1 MNSDVETAFSR
12 EVADAAEVLQLPHG
26 GSAVVTTDIDG
37 YKFEE
42 FPNGF
47 VIVSIRDDV
56 RNEYNTVFKGQVSS
70 RLHLALA
77 LMEEG
82 FRTGNSIGGTMAS
95 EFLEYLAD
103 KLDLGHVCER
113 CASELGDRASGTKGA
128 ATVQS
133 NDVARD
139 EQPVAQTSEPMEAP
153 DATTYIPL

>member
-26 GSAVVTTDIDG
+26 GSAVVTTDIEG

-82 FRTGNSIGGTMAS
+82 FRTGNFIGGTMAS
-95 EFLEYLAD
+95 EF
-103 KLDLGHVCER
+103 V
-113 CASELGDRASGTKGA
+113 
-128 ATVQS
+128 
-133 NDVARD
+133 
-139 EQPVAQTSEPMEAP
+139 
-153 DATTYIPL
+153 